1 MNIMSKLFN
10 LYVQDMKL
18 LLRNSFVWLMM
29 GTIIIFLILYHF
41 VITDSIEHEIT
52 MYFVDNSTGQ
62 IMKSALEGRNVDNV
76 VFISNIEELEQL
88 ILDKETQVGIV
99 FEGTIHEPRFTIV
112 HGENMREE
120 NVNLIS
126 ASLRNMIINM
136 AGVSVDA
143 QYSTKFLADRV
154 EPIPQNK
161 MLIPIILTYEVVMFS
176 FWLSAVFMFQE
187 KAEGSIKAYRI
198 TPTGT
203 AIYITSKT
211 LAFITKGVVYALLLI
226 FLTLGFKVNFLA
238 LIPILML
245 GIALFGFIGMSIATF
260 FSNLSEY
267 IFVAMG
273 VLIISMLPVFTI
285 LIPSFSPFYIEW
297 IPSFPALFS
306 IKEILFPL
314 RNKLSKKEFLNTQLK
329 QLIQMMIRYPMKW
342 RGHCR
347 NG

>member
-62 IMKSALEGRNVDNV
+62 IMESVLEGRNVDNL
-76 VFISNIEELEQL
+76 VFLSNIEELEQL

-99 FEGTIHEPRFTIV
+99 FEGTINEPRFTIV

-126 ASLRNMIINM
+126 ASLKNMILNM
-136 AGVSVDA
+136 AGVSIEA

-161 MLIPIILTYEVVMFS
+161 MMIPMFLTYEVIMFS
-176 FWLSAVFMFQE
+176 FFLSAVFMFQE

-211 LAFITKGVVYALLLI
+211 LAFITKGIVYTLLLI

-238 LIPILML
+238 LIPTLIL

-260 FSNLSEY
+260 FSNLSEWM
-267 IFVAMG
+267 FVGMG
-273 VLIISMLPVFTI
+273 VLIISTLPVFTI

-297 IPSFPALFS
+297 IPSFPVIYS
-306 IKEILFPL
+306 MKEILFPTGIDL
-314 RNKLSKKEFLNTQLK
+314 GRQVVTLVGMNIIAYALCHFLVTKKLMKEGT
-329 QLIQMMIRYPMKW
+329 
-342 RGHCR
+342 
-347 NG
+347 